1 MSLCRVYDLGIVE
14 FNEALQLQDY
24 LTLARCAG
32 DIPDTII
39 LLQHPSIFT
48 LGRSAREEDIVVPR
62 SSLDIEGITILQTDR
77 GGSVTYHGLGQL
89 VLYLILNL
97 KAKGIGIHQYVHN
110 LEEVVIRTL
119 DDFCIKSCRD
129 SRYPGV
135 WIGSEKICALG
146 VRVRRW
152 CTKHGLALN
161 VNTDLRYFDYIVP
174 CGILGRGVTSM
185 SKVLGYEV
193 AIEDVASRIL
203 EHCAQIFDLTIRQ
216 KSGEKLDDYY
226 V

>member
-1 MSLCRVYDLGIVE
+1 MSLCRVYDLGVVE
-14 FNEALQLQDY
+14 FEKALQLQDC

-32 DIPDTII
+32 DIPDTVI
-39 LLQHPSIFT
+39 LLQHPSVFT
-48 LGRSAREEDIVVPR
+48 LGKSGREEDIVVPR

-77 GGSVTYHGLGQL
+77 GGGVTYHGPGQL
-89 VLYLILNL
+89 VLYLIFNL

-119 DDFCIKSCRD
+119 DDFYIKSCRD

-135 WIGSEKICALG
+135 WVGSEKICALG
-146 VRVRRW
+146 IRVSRW

-161 VNTDLRYFDYIVP
+161 VNADLRYFDYIVP
-174 CGILGRGVTSM
+174 CGILGKGVTSM
-185 SKVLGYEV
+185 SKVLGYDV

-216 KSGEKLDDYY
+216 KSGEQLDDYY

>member
-1 MSLCRVYDLGIVE
+1 MSLCRVYELGVLE
-14 FNEALQLQDY
+14 FEKALQLQDY

-48 LGRSAREEDIVVPR
+48 FGRSTREEDIVVPR
-62 SSLDIEGITILQTDR
+62 SSHDIEGITILQTDR
-77 GGSVTYHGLGQL
+77 GGSVTYHGPGQL

-119 DDFCIKSCRD
+119 DDFCIKSFRD

-135 WIGSEKICALG
+135 WVGSEKICALG

-174 CGILGRGVTSM
+174 CGILGSRVTSM
-185 SKVLGYEV
+185 AKVLGYEV

-203 EHCAQIFDLTIRQ
+203 EHCAQIFDLTIWQ

>member
-1 MSLCRVYDLGIVE
+1 MSLCRVYDLGVVE
-14 FNEALQLQDY
+14 FEKALQLQDY

-39 LLQHPSIFT
+39 LLQHPSVFT
-48 LGRSAREEDIVVPR
+48 LGKSGREEDIVVPR

-77 GGSVTYHGLGQL
+77 GGGVTYHGPGQL
-89 VLYLILNL
+89 VLYLIFNL

-119 DDFCIKSCRD
+119 DDFYIQSCRD

-135 WIGSEKICALG
+135 WVRSEKICALG
-146 VRVRRW
+146 VRVSRW

-161 VNTDLRYFDYIVP
+161 VNADLRYFDYIVP
-174 CGILGRGVTSM
+174 CGILGKGVTSM
-185 SKVLGYEV
+185 SKVLGYDV
-193 AIEDVASRIL
+193 AIEDVASHVL
-203 EHCAQIFDLTIRQ
+203 EHSAQIFDLTIRQ
-216 KSGEKLDDYY
+216 KSGEQLDDYY

>member
-14 FNEALQLQDY
+14 FDEALQLQDY

-48 LGRSAREEDIVVPR
+48 LGRSAREEEIVVPR

-77 GGSVTYHGLGQL
+77 GGSVTYHGPGQL
-89 VLYLILNL
+89 VLYLIFNL

-110 LEEVVIRTL
+110 LEEVIIRTL
-119 DDFCIKSCRD
+119 DDFYIESFRD

-135 WIGSEKICALG
+135 WVGSEKICALG
-146 VRVRRW
+146 IRVRRW

-185 SKVLGYEV
+185 SKVLGYDV
-193 AIEDVASRIL
+193 AIEDVASRVL
-203 EHCAQIFDLTIRQ
+203 KHCAQIFDLTIRQ
-216 KSGEKLDDYY
+216 KSGGKLNDYY